1 MANLLPLILSTLN
14 APLSTPM
21 KVTVGIP
28 CFNAARWIAQ
38 AIQSALDQRDVET
51 EVIVVDDGS
60 TDGSVAIAQSFG
72 ERVKVI
78 AGGHQGAN
86 HARNLALQNAT
97 GEWLQFLDADDCLE
111 PAKISTQL
119 REAGKASKENGGH
132 DADVIYSPVWVETW
146 SADSSTRIASESS
159 PEADIFTQWIRW
171 HIPQTGGCLWRR
183 EALAR
188 IGGWKEG
195 QPCCQEHELY
205 LRALMAGLR
214 FTFTPTPGAVYRI
227 WSEETLCRKDPLLV
241 IRIRTA
247 LLDTLVEH
255 LLAQKGVHPRKNR
268 EPDFTFTAG
277 RRFRPADFI
286 AKQHLRE
293 IGRACFEMSRTFALH
308 DLAGAAAW
316 HAERK
321 ARGLIRPA
329 GPAAPLSYRII
340 YALLGFTVAEKIARR
355 MR

>member
-1 MANLLPLILSTLN
+1 
-14 APLSTPM
+14 M

-28 CFNAARWIAQ
+28 CYNAARWIAQ
-38 AIQSALDQRDVET
+38 AIQSALDQRDVEI

-60 TDGSVAIAQSFG
+60 TDGSASIAQNFG
-72 ERVKVI
+72 DRVKVI

-86 HARNLALQNAT
+86 HARNLVLQNAT
-97 GEWLQFLDADDCLE
+97 GEWVQYLDADDYLE
-111 PAKISTQL
+111 PAKVITQL
-119 REAGKASKENGGH
+119 REAGDACKKNDGR
-132 DADVIYSPVWVETW
+132 DADGIYSPVWVETW
-146 SADSSTRIASESS
+146 SADSSNRVASESS
-159 PEADIFTQWIRW
+159 PDADIFTQWIRW

-188 IGGWKEG
+188 IGGWREG

-214 FTFTPTPGAVYRI
+214 FVFTPTPGAVYRI

-241 IRIRTA
+241 IRVRTA
-247 LLDTLVEH
+247 LLDTLLGH
-255 LLAQKGVHPRKNR
+255 LTQTNQLTDTHR
-268 EPDFTFTAG
+268 
-277 RRFRPADFI
+277 
-286 AKQHLRE
+286 RE
-293 IGRACFEMSRTFALH
+293 IGRACFEMSRMFALH
-308 DLAGAAAW
+308 DPAGAAAY

-321 ARGLIRPA
+321 ARALIHPA

-340 YALLGFTVAEKIARR
+340 YALLGFTAAEKIARR

>member
-1 MANLLPLILSTLN
+1 
-14 APLSTPM
+14 M

-28 CFNAARWIAQ
+28 CYNAARWIAE
-38 AIQSALDQRDVET
+38 AIRSALDQREVEV

-60 TDGSVAIAQSFG
+60 ADDSAAIARNFG

-86 HARNLALQNAT
+86 HARNLVLQNAT
-97 GEWLQFLDADDCLE
+97 GEWVQFLDADDCLE
-111 PAKISTQL
+111 PAKVITQL
-119 REAGKASKENGGH
+119 RESHDGR

-146 SADSSTRIASESS
+146 TADSSSRTASESS

-188 IGGWKEG
+188 LGGWKEG

-214 FTFTPTPGAVYRI
+214 FVFAPTPGAVYRI

-241 IRIRTA
+241 IRVRTG
-247 LLDTLVEH
+247 LFDTLLAH
-255 LLAQKGVHPRKNR
+255 L
-268 EPDFTFTAG
+268 AG
-277 RRFRPADFI
+277 KSLLTETHR
-286 AKQHLRE
+286 RE
-293 IGRACFEMSRTFALH
+293 IGRVCFEMARTFAQH
-308 DLAGAAAW
+308 DLAGAAAY
-316 HAERK
+316 HRERK
-321 ARGLIRPA
+321 AKGLIRLA
-329 GPAAPLSYRII
+329 GPAAPLSYRILCS
-340 YALLGFTVAEKIARR
+340 LLGFATAEKVARR
-355 MR
+355 VRQGRVARGQ

>member
-1 MANLLPLILSTLN
+1 
-14 APLSTPM
+14 M

-28 CFNAARWIAQ
+28 CFNAARWLAQ
-38 AIQSALDQRDVET
+38 AIQSALDQREVEI

-86 HARNLALQNAT
+86 HARNLILQKAT
-97 GEWLQFLDADDCLE
+97 SEWVQYLDADDYLE

-119 REAGKASKENGGH
+119 REAGDACKKNDGR

-146 SADSSTRIASESS
+146 SAASSTRVASESS
-159 PEADIFTQWIRW
+159 PDADIFTQWIRW

-183 EALAR
+183 EALLR
-188 IGGWKEG
+188 VGGWREG

-214 FTFTPTPGAVYRI
+214 FTFTPTPGAIYRI
-227 WSEETLCRKDPLLV
+227 WSEGTLCRKDPLLV
-241 IRIRTA
+241 IHVRTA
-247 LLDTLVEH
+247 LFDTLIEH
-255 LLAQKGVHPRKNR
+255 LAQKNLLAETHR
-268 EPDFTFTAG
+268 
-277 RRFRPADFI
+277 
-286 AKQHLRE
+286 RE
-293 IGRACFEMSRTFALH
+293 IGRACFEMSRTFAQH
-308 DLAGAAAW
+308 DLAGAAAY

-321 ARGLIRPA
+321 VRGLIHAA

-340 YALLGFTVAEKIARR
+340 HSLFGFTVAEKIARW